1 MKYIFILLSSALLFA
16 SCTPE
21 DIDLDIPQAPEGV
34 AVASQLAPDGNGYF
48 ILSLSRTFSA
58 LSDKKP
64 MITDSTAKLPE
75 ELLVRN
81 AQATLS
87 LDGNEIPLI
96 ELSPGVYYTT
106 TLPLNEYASYTLKVT
121 DTEKGRSLTAKA
133 QLLPPV
139 KFDEVSVEKVS
150 QKEKEYLLHYAFT
163 DLPGVNNWYVV
174 NFYTKDNRK
183 DSLPENPTDIDYIAK
198 RMLEQ
203 RLDFDLIAPEDI
215 VNGQYNITRQF
226 TNDKLDTFAIALSN
240 ISEGYYEFLKAQKKY
255 HSLINQIRGE
265 VINLPTNV
273 QQGYGYFNLHTP
285 DVRVFDLS
293 AE

>member
-1 MKYIFILLSSALLFA
+1 MKHILFILTATALLA
-16 SCTPE
+16 SCTPKE
-21 DIDLDIPQAPEGV
+21 IDLDIPQAPESI
-34 AVASQLAPDGNGYF
+34 AVASQLAPEGNGYF
-48 ILSLSRTFSA
+48 VLSLSRTFSA

-64 MITDSTAKLPE
+64 QFTDSTAVLPE

-81 AQATLS
+81 AEVILS
-87 LDGNEIPLI
+87 LEGNDIMLS
-96 ELSPGVYYTT
+96 ELSPGVYYTADM
-106 TLPLNEYASYTLKVT
+106 PRSEYATYSLKVT
-121 DTEKGRSLTAKA
+121 DTETGKTLDAKT
-133 QLLPPV
+133 QMLPLVP
-139 KFDEVSVEKVS
+139 FDDVSVEKVP

-183 DSLPENPTDIDYIAK
+183 DSLPENPTNIDYIAK

-203 RLDFDLIAPEDI
+203 RLDFDLISQEDI
-215 VNGQYNITRQF
+215 VNGQYSITRQF
-226 TNDKLDTFAIALSN
+226 TNNKLDTFAIALSN
-240 ISEGYYEFLKAQKKY
+240 ISQGYYEFLKAQKKY

-273 QQGYGYFNLHTP
+273 QKGYGYFNLHTP

-293 AE
+293 AQ